1 MRTFNF
7 VCAAVALLPPA
18 WAGTVGN
25 FSAYFANYTFTVTC
39 SNPGGAPVVP
49 GSCFAVHIP
58 EIATGPTSLFANS
71 QLTFDETLSVGPA
84 PPYPFIGT
92 FVLTDLT
99 NPANSVFGTVDGQG
113 VPTGPGPVGFP
124 DFQVTAL
131 LTTTGGTGALAGAQG
146 LTKMDGTAIYTYFNQ
161 DATLATGDGV
171 FNFTAVPEPG
181 TFFLLSAAAFVVA
194 ARAALAKR
202 RTVMRT

>member
-1 MRTFNF
+1 MRTFSF
-7 VCAAVALLPPA
+7 VCAAVALLQPA
-18 WAGTVGN
+18 WAGAVGN

-39 SNPGGAPVVP
+39 SNPVGGSIVP
-49 GSCFAVHIP
+49 GPCFAASIP

-71 QLTFDETLSVGPA
+71 QLIFAQTLIVEPA
-84 PPYPFIGT
+84 PPYPFSGT
-92 FVLTDLT
+92 FTLTDLT

-124 DFQVTAL
+124 DFHVTAL
-131 LTTTGGTGALAGAQG
+131 LTTTGGTGALVGAQG
-146 LTKMDGTAIYTYFNQ
+146 LTTMDGTAIYTYFNP

-171 FNFTAVPEPG
+171 FNFTAAPEPG